1 MEESCTV
8 YQTADFIGKRWTLL
22 ILLEIYR
29 GKLKTRRYSELKRNI
44 PDITPK
50 MLSLRLKELGEEG
63 LVEKTVDACEFP
75 VKSSY
80 SLTKS
85 GKDFIKIIKGIKNW
99 ALKWKLEN
107 RVCEK
112 ADCGNCPTDQL

>member
-1 MEESCTV
+1 MEEDCTL
-8 YQTADFIGKRWTLL
+8 YQTAGFIGKRWTLL

-29 GKLKTRRYSELKRNI
+29 GKLKTRRYKELKRNI

-50 MLSLRLKELGEEG
+50 MLSLRLKELEEEG
-63 LVEKTVDACEFP
+63 LVEKTVDASEFP

-85 GKDFIKIIKGIKNW
+85 GKDFVRIIKGIKNW
-99 ALKWKLEN
+99 ALRWKLEN
-107 RVCEK
+107 KLCEK
-112 ADCGNCPTDQL
+112 ADCSNCPTENL

>member
-1 MEESCTV
+1 MEEDCTV
-8 YQTADFIGKRWTLL
+8 YQTAGFIGKRWTML
-22 ILLEIYR
+22 ILLELYR

-50 MLSLRLKELGEEG
+50 MLSLRLKELEREG
-63 LVEKTVDACEFP
+63 LVEKTVDASEFP

-99 ALKWKLEN
+99 ALRWKLDN
-107 RVCEK
+107 KVCEK